1 MIDDLDDINMERLNR
16 DLRHALD
23 FESFDQ
29 ARGVNLDQRLIDRA
43 KGLTREQI
51 SKMQVTVLNYDNIQ
65 EYREIATCA
74 ICLND
79 FKIKDKTKKLIC
91 AHAFHDKCI
100 DNWLTRARE
109 CPLCKRNAI
118 AEDSLANE

>member
-23 FESFDQ
+23 FESLDQ
-29 ARGVNLDQRLIDRA
+29 GRGVNLDQRLIERA

-51 SKMQVTVLNYDNIQ
+51 SKMQVTVLNYDNMK
-65 EYREIATCA
+65 EYREIETCA

-79 FKIKDKTKKLIC
+79 FKIKEKTKKLIC
-91 AHAFHDKCI
+91 AHAFHEKCI
-100 DNWLTRARE
+100 DNWLMRARE
-109 CPLCKRNAI
+109 CPL
-118 AEDSLANE
+118 